1 MNISSSIH
9 QITFNGFPLL
19 SNVPW
24 ARFFGGEDIEEQ
36 LSSNDWRSKRY
47 FNLLTFSIMCQVLQ
61 IIVKK
66 INRRQ
71 FATSYINSVRENML
85 NNFLNIFNSKVS
97 IISFVLVIVLEI
109 FNVSLFGVLK
119 DSYLLSQIYVLAI
132 YVVVLLASCLPYLGY
147 PLR

>member
-36 LSSNDWRSKRY
+36 LSSNDWRSKRFFY
-47 FNLLTFSIMCQVLQ
+47 LLTFSIMCQVIQ

-66 INRRQ
+66 INCRQ

>member
-9 QITFNGFPLL
+9 QITFNGLPLL

-36 LSSNDWRSKRY
+36 LSSNDWRSKRFFY
-47 FNLLTFSIMCQVLQ
+47 LLTFSIMCQVIQ

-66 INRRQ
+66 INCRQ